1 MFFTYLRRELR
12 RRRKA
17 ALVVASGLAL
27 GIALVIVVNSVSSG
41 MNKAQGKVLE
51 SLYGLGTD
59 LTVTKAQE
67 RPADG
72 AQPQRPRFE
81 FQGREEGEEQSSDR
95 LMVQGFQTLA
105 DSTVATVAGQPGVDR
120 AVGGLSL
127 VNLKINGEFA
137 RGRIQRGQTQ
147 QGQPGGGTGNGDNGN
162 GGSGSGNGAA
172 NGGGSGPG
180 DTVTGGGAAFDV
192 DSFTLYGTDVTAPD
206 LGPLTTSTVSQGR
219 TFKTTETDAAVA
231 VVDSAYAQQKNL
243 AVGGELTVKNV
254 KFEIIGIATADR
266 GQSAAQVYLPLKR
279 AQTLSGSAAKITT
292 IYVKATDSTRIDA
305 VKTAIQK
312 NVTGTTVTT
321 SADLAQTVSGSL
333 DTAADLA
340 SDVGRWL
347 SYAVLLAAVL
357 VAGLLTSS
365 AVTRRVRE
373 FGTLKALGW
382 KSGRVT
388 RQVVGEALVNGL
400 IGGALGIAIG
410 LAGAYAVTA
419 ASPTLTADLGASGSG
434 FAGGFGGG
442 GRGGMVFGGG
452 PGSTAAG
459 KTVDIALTAPV
470 SVTTV
475 GLACLL
481 ALGGGLVAGAFGA
494 WRASRLRPADA
505 LRRVE

>member
-41 MNKAQGKVLE
+41 MKVAQDKVLE

-59 LTVTKAQE
+59 LTVTKAQGQPQE
-67 RPADG
+67 G

-81 FQGREEGEEQSSDR
+81 FQGKEDGDEEQSSDR

-105 DSTVATVAGQPGVDR
+105 DSTVATVAKQQGVDR

-127 VNLKINGEFA
+127 VNLKINGEFT
-137 RGRIQRGQTQ
+137 RGRIQRGEA
-147 QGQPGGGTGNGDNGN
+147 QPAQPERGTGTDTGGGTGGTGGN
-162 GGSGSGNGAA
+162 GGP
-172 NGGGSGPG
+172 GGSGPG

-192 DSFTLYGTDVTAPD
+192 NSFTLYGTDVTAPD
-206 LGPLTTSTVSQGR
+206 LGPLTTSTVSKGR
-219 TFKTTETDAAVA
+219 TFKTTETDAKVA
-231 VVDSAYAQQKNL
+231 VLDSAYAQQEGL
-243 AVGGELTVKNV
+243 AVGGKLTVKGV
-254 KFEIIGIATADR
+254 AFEIIGIATADS

-279 AQTLSGSAAKITT
+279 AQSLSSSPGKITT
-292 IYVKATDSTRIDA
+292 IYVKATDSTKIES

-312 NVTGTTVTT
+312 NVSGTTVTT
-321 SADLAQTVSGSL
+321 SADLARTVSGSL
-333 DTAADLA
+333 DTAANLA
-340 SDVGRWL
+340 SSMGTWL

-365 AVTRRVRE
+365 AVGRRVRE

-382 KSGRVT
+382 TSGRVT
-388 RQVVGEALVNGL
+388 RQVVGEALVNGVV
-400 IGGALGIAIG
+400 GGALGIAVG

-419 ASPTLTADLGASGSG
+419 AGPNLTAELGAS
-434 FAGGFGGG
+434 AGGFGGG
-442 GRGGMVFGGG
+442 RGGGMVFGGG
-452 PGSTAAG
+452 PGGPGGARTAVG
-459 KTVDIALTAPV
+459 KTLDIALTAPV
-470 SVTTV
+470 GLTTV
-475 GLACLL
+475 GLAVLL